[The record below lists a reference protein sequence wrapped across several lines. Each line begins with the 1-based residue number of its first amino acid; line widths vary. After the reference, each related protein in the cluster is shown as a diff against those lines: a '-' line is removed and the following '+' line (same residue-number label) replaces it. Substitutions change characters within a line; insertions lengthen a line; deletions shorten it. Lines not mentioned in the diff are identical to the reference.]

1 MAEVRARSAN
11 RKQAT
16 LAGLVGLG
24 TGALPSVLSVAL
36 SLLVGFIAIAWVRG
50 DVRIAAQ
57 AYAQMI
63 WGGIGDFPSWF
74 DGGSFGMVARPWGE
88 AGAKAGILLLSGL
101 AVSCAFTVG
110 LFNIGGQGQLMVG
123 ALAAAVIGAKL
134 PLPFGVHPLVCLLG
148 AAVAGGLYALI
159 PAALKLRRGVH
170 EVISTIMLNWVAVSL
185 VENWLV
191 VGPLRATVSGTNS
204 ASGTDEIRTTA
215 ELPRLLGDVSRLH
228 VGVVVALLL
237 AIAAWYWL
245 KRTRLGFETRAIGL
259 GAEAARTA
267 GIPVARRTY
276 QAMAIAGAMAGMAGA
291 LLVLGTEYKFPAT
304 LASPYGFDGI
314 AISLIGQNHPLGV
327 AASALLFGVLRAGGT
342 RMQLYGVHR
351 SFPELIQGLAL
362 LFVAGKQ
369 AWEVL
374 LSRRRAK
381 ALEAAPAVAAEVPRA

>member
-1 MAEVRARSAN
+1 MAEVRAGSAN

-123 ALAAAVIGAKL
+123 ALAAAVIGAKV

-185 VENWLV
+185 VEGWLI
-191 VGPLRATVSGTNS
+191 VGPLAAGSVGNSSRAGTADILDS
-204 ASGTDEIRTTA
+204 AH
-215 ELPRLLGDVSRLH
+215 LPRLLGDASRLNL
-228 VGVVVALLL
+228 GFPLAL
-237 AIAAWYWL
+237 AIAFGLWL
-245 KRTRLGFETRAIGL
+245 WLHRTWHGFEARAVGL
-259 GAEAARTA
+259 GPEAARTSGIRVERRICEVMALSGALA
-267 GIPVARRTY
+267 GL
-276 QAMAIAGAMAGMAGA
+276 AGAV
-291 LLVLGTEYKFPAT
+291 LVQGTEFKYPAT
-304 LASPYGFDGI
+304 IAVGYGFDGI
-314 AISLIGQNHPLGV
+314 AIALIGLAHPIGV
-327 AASALLFGVLRAGGT
+327 AVSALFFGILRAGGT
-342 RMQLYGVHR
+342 GMQLFGVHK

-362 LFVAGKQ
+362 LLVAGKQ
-369 AWEVL
+369 FWERL
-374 LSRRRAK
+374 ARRRVR
-381 ALEAAPAVAAEVPRA
+381 PAVEGER